1 MSSKQKV
8 YIAGCGGML
17 GEAVYR
23 RFSELAEVKA
33 TDIELNEP
41 WLEYA
46 DVRDYHQCLESIE
59 SFAPDVIINLAAL
72 TDLEYCERE
81 SKNAWLTN
89 ALGAENL
96 GLIANRLDIPYV
108 YISTAGI
115 FGGDKDYYNDFDTPD
130 PSSVYAKAKYSG
142 ELFVLRHVKK
152 HFVFR
157 AGWMMGGG
165 LKKDKKFINKL
176 YRQIKA
182 GKDVLYVV
190 EDKSGTPTYTVDFAE
205 GMKTVL
211 ESGLYGLYNQVCGGS
226 GTRRDVAEEFVR
238 CLGLEGRVQVEP
250 VSSDFFATEY
260 FAPRPESERLV
271 NLKLS
276 ARGLNRMRDWKTCL
290 AEYSSVFIEDLRNS
304 SIEIAQSP

>member
-1 MSSKQKV
+1 MSSRQKV

-23 RFSELAEVKA
+23 RFNKFAEVKA
-33 TDIELNEP
+33 TDIDLNEP

-46 DVRDYHQCLESIE
+46 DVRDYRQCLESIE
-59 SFAPDVIINLAAL
+59 SFAPDAIINLAAL
-72 TDLEYCERE
+72 TDLEYCEKD
-81 SKNAWLTN
+81 SDNAWLTN

-96 GLIANRLDIPYV
+96 GLIANHLDIPYV

-115 FGGDKDYYNDFDTPD
+115 FGGDKDYYTDFDIPE
-130 PSSVYAKAKYSG
+130 PSSVYAKAKYYG

-176 YRQIKA
+176 YRQIKS

-205 GMKTVL
+205 GIKAVI

-226 GTRRDVAEEFVR
+226 GTRLDVAEEFVR
-238 CLGLEGRVQVEP
+238 CVGLEGKLRVEP
-250 VSSDFFATEY
+250 VSSEFFAADY
-260 FAPRPESERLV
+260 FAPRPTSERLV

-276 ARGLNRMRDWKTCL
+276 ARGLNKMRDWKTCL
-290 AEYSSVFIEDLRNS
+290 AEYSSVFLEDLQNS
-304 SIEIAQSP
+304 TAEIEQIL